1 MMESVR
7 NISIFV
13 LLSSMFFSCDDSR
26 VYDSN
31 IDIKGKQWQ
40 VADTLYYDFTVQDS
54 TQLNNFYYKI
64 RYSTD
69 YPYYNM
75 YVKYYLLDSAS
86 QLLESKQSNMNLF
99 DAKSGKPLG
108 SGMGDFY
115 DEQILFMADKKLPY
129 AGKYSLKVIHY
140 MRDEPLKGISAFG
153 LKVEKVK

>member
-1 MMESVR
+1 MITSAR
-7 NISIFV
+7 NILIFV
-13 LLSSMFFSCDDSR
+13 LLALAFFSCDDSK

-31 IDIKGKQWQ
+31 IELKENQWQ
-40 VADTLYYDFTVQDS
+40 VADTLRYDFSVLNS
-54 TQLNNFYYKI
+54 TQLHNFYYKI
-64 RYSTD
+64 RYSTA

-86 QLLESKQSNMNLF
+86 RLLESKQSNMNLF

-115 DEQILFMADKKLPY
+115 DEQILFLPNKKLPY
-129 AGKYSLKVIHY
+129 NGKYSLKAIHY
-140 MRDEPLKGISAFG
+140 MRDEPLKGINAFG

>member
-1 MMESVR
+1 MIASAR

-13 LLSSMFFSCDDSR
+13 LLAVALFSCDHSK

-31 IDIKGKQWQ
+31 VDMKENQWQ
-40 VADTLYYDFTVQDS
+40 VADTLRYDFAIQDS

-64 RYSTD
+64 RYSTA
-69 YPYYNM
+69 YPYYNI

-86 QLLESKQSNMNLF
+86 RLLESKQSNMNLF
-99 DAKSGKPLG
+99 DARSGKPLG

-115 DEQILFMADKKLPY
+115 DEQILFLPNKKLPY
-129 AGKYSLKVIHY
+129 AGRYSLKAIHY

-153 LKVEKVK
+153 LKVEKGK